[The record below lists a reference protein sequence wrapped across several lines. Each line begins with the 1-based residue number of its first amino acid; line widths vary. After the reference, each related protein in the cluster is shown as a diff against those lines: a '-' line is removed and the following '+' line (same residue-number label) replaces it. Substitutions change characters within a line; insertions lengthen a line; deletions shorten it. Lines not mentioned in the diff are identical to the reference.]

1 MTGISDI
8 FNPRPKGSSLQQA
21 VPRESKKVRR
31 SLLDMLFGPSPTVK
45 KPDVPTYPV
54 IKPLTGIEQPPAPS
68 PLSRLDK
75 VSRLF
80 GIKPD
85 RSALE
90 NLQEQMH
97 KEKPHGE
104 TIIGKV
110 GRKMNISPKTNPMMP
125 SRAALNQKHSAR
137 GVVIP
142 TRITPST
149 VRSINSPVSKNSLIG
164 RVKQTI
170 ENKQTPP
177 TLVTTFVK
185 PRPEPKP
192 EVAAEPR
199 VKPKNAKEW
208 ILAFRANLQEAKIP
222 SLWKASTAVNSTPV
236 ITRRGTY
243 GVPLRK
249 QTQNKVRRQLYLA
262 LGASG
267 AEIRVPALPILTPS
281 WRVISGLL
289 AAACIAAGA
298 YMLYAPEFLVTS
310 VEVKGLNR
318 LDPERIQPILDL
330 ANRSVVLVDAD
341 LVKERVS
348 QVLPELKDIRVS
360 IDFPA
365 TISITLGERKPALV
379 WDNNGNQ
386 SWIDTDGVL
395 IPVQGE
401 GGELLTILSDIAP
414 PVWDLT
420 EKKEII
426 KAHAAAGVQFE
437 PQAKKDEEDTG
448 VAEEPRV
455 YGLQQVEPSVLS
467 TAIQLSTMMPVGA
480 QLIYNSHYGFGWND
494 QLQNLTVYIGQNLD
508 HLDVKMNEYS
518 AIMIALQKDG
528 IKPGMISLEHVHAPF
543 YRLERQ

>member
-8 FNPRPKGSSLQQA
+8 FNPRPKGSPLQQA
-21 VPRESKKVRR
+21 IPRESKKVRR
-31 SLLDMLFGPSPTVK
+31 SLLDMLFGPSPSVK
-45 KPDVPTYPV
+45 KPEVPTYPV
-54 IKPLTGIEQPPAPS
+54 IKPMTGIEQPAQS

-85 RSALE
+85 RTALE
-90 NLQEQMH
+90 NLQEQLH

-104 TIIGKV
+104 TIVGKM
-110 GRKMNISPKTNPMMP
+110 GRKMNIAPKNTPVMP
-125 SRAALNQKHSAR
+125 SHAALNQKNSAR

-149 VRSINSPVSKNSLIG
+149 VRSINSPISKNSLIG

-170 ENKQTPP
+170 ENQQTPP

-185 PRPEPKP
+185 PKPEPKP
-192 EVAAEPR
+192 EPAAEPR
-199 VKPKNAKEW
+199 VRPANAKEW

-222 SLWKASTAVNSTPV
+222 SLWKASTAVNSTPIV
-236 ITRRGTY
+236 SRRGTY
-243 GVPLRK
+243 GVPMQK

-267 AEIRVPALPILTPS
+267 AEIRVPALPIFNPS
-281 WRVISGLL
+281 WRIISGLL
-289 AAACIAAGA
+289 AAACIAACA

-330 ANRSVVLVDAD
+330 ANRSVVFLDAD
-341 LVKERVS
+341 LIKERVS

-360 IDFPA
+360 VDFPA

-395 IPVQGE
+395 IPVQGD
-401 GGELLTILSDIAP
+401 GGELLTILSDVPP
-414 PVWDLT
+414 PVWEISD
-420 EKKEII
+420 KKEIV
-426 KAHAAAGVQFE
+426 KARAAAGVQFT
-437 PQAKKDEEDTG
+437 PQAKKSEDDSNST
-448 VAEEPRV
+448 EEPV
-455 YGLQQVEPSVLS
+455 VFGTQQVEPAVMS

-480 QLIYNSHYGFGWND
+480 QLIYNSRYGFVWND

-508 HLDVKMNEYS
+508 YLDVKMNEYS

>member
-1 MTGISDI
+1 
-8 FNPRPKGSSLQQA
+8 
-21 VPRESKKVRR
+21 
-31 SLLDMLFGPSPTVK
+31 
-45 KPDVPTYPV
+45 
-54 IKPLTGIEQPPAPS
+54 
-68 PLSRLDK
+68 
-75 VSRLF
+75 
-80 GIKPD
+80 
-85 RSALE
+85 
-90 NLQEQMH
+90 
-97 KEKPHGE
+97 
-104 TIIGKV
+104 
-110 GRKMNISPKTNPMMP
+110 
-125 SRAALNQKHSAR
+125 LNQKHSAR

-149 VRSINSPVSKNSLIG
+149 VRSIQFTVSKNSLIG

-170 ENKQTPP
+170 ENKQTSP
-177 TLVTTFVK
+177 TLVMTFVK
-185 PRPEPKP
+185 PKPEPKP

-208 ILAFRANLQEAKIP
+208 IMAFRANLQEAKLP

-249 QTQNKVRRQLYLA
+249 QTQNKVRRQFYLA

-330 ANRSVVLVDAD
+330 ANRSVVLVDAN

-379 WDNNGNQ
+379 WDYNGNQ

-401 GGELLTILSDIAP
+401 GGELLTILSDVPP
-414 PVWDLT
+414 PVWDIS

-426 KAHAAAGVQFE
+426 KARAAAGVQFE
-437 PQAKKDEEDTG
+437 PQAKKTEDDTST
-448 VAEEPRV
+448 VEEPKIF
-455 YGLQQVEPSVLS
+455 GTQQVEPAVLS

-508 HLDVKMNEYS
+508 NLDIKMNEYS

-528 IKPGMISLEHVHAPF
+528 IKPGMISLDTVHAPF

>member
-8 FNPRPKGSSLQQA
+8 FNPRPKSSSLQQA

-31 SLLDMLFGPSPTVK
+31 SLLDMLFGPSPSAK

-54 IKPLTGIEQPPAPS
+54 IKPMTGIEQPASHS

-85 RSALE
+85 RTALE
-90 NLQEQMH
+90 NLQDQMR

-104 TIIGKV
+104 TMIGKM
-110 GRKMNISPKTNPMMP
+110 GRKMNISPKTNPMMQ
-125 SRAALNQKHSAR
+125 SRGAINQRNSAR

-164 RVKQTI
+164 RVKQNI
-170 ENKQTPP
+170 ENRQPSP

-185 PRPEPKP
+185 PKPQPKP
-192 EVAAEPR
+192 EPAAEPR
-199 VKPKNAKEW
+199 IKPKDAMEW
-208 ILAFRANLQEAKIP
+208 VQMFRSNLHEAKLP
-222 SLWKASTAVNSTPV
+222 HLWKASTAVNSTP
-236 ITRRGTY
+236 ITSRRGTY
-243 GVPLRK
+243 GVPIKK
-249 QTQNKVRRQLYLA
+249 QTQNKIRRQLYFS

-267 AEIRVPALPILTPS
+267 AEIRVPALPIFNPS
-281 WRVISGLL
+281 WRIISGLL

-310 VEVKGLNR
+310 VEVKGLTR

-330 ANRSVVLVDAD
+330 ANRSVVLLDSD
-341 LVKERVS
+341 LIKDRVS
-348 QVLPELKDIRVS
+348 QVLPELKGIRVS
-360 IDFPA
+360 VDFPA

-379 WDNNGNQ
+379 WDNNGKQ

-395 IPVQGE
+395 IPVQGD
-401 GGELLTILSDIAP
+401 GGELLTILSDVAP
-414 PVWDLT
+414 PVWDIT
-420 EKKEII
+420 EKREII
-426 KAHAAAGVQFE
+426 KARAAAGVQFK
-437 PQAKKDEEDTG
+437 PQAKKSEDDST
-448 VAEEPRV
+448 VVEEPKV
-455 YGLQQVEPSVLS
+455 FGLQQVEPAVMS
-467 TAIQLSTMMPVGA
+467 TAIQLSTMMPAGA

-494 QLQNLTVYIGQNLD
+494 QLQSLTVYIGQNLD
-508 HLDVKMNEYS
+508 NLDVKMNEYS